1 MKKLLKIFL
10 LSLASLALMAA
21 IAIAVVL
28 WFVLTPE
35 KLTPIVRSQAPRY
48 IRCQSEIGQIELTF
62 FSTFPKFA
70 LKADRLTLVNPIGGA
85 PNDTLFNAGELIGII
100 DIRALI
106 KNNELIVRDFRLSN
120 GAINAFVDS
129 LGNSNFNVFP
139 TDNSPQP
146 DTAQAGM
153 TFKIIDI
160 GNVDLKNIDVS
171 YLDRSMNL
179 KAEARHLSAGISGSI
194 TGERIAGAVDA
205 QPFDVSLEYRQ
216 ADSSVL
222 KTEIR
227 SVSFAIDGSLKAG
240 AIEGLLQVKLADILL
255 QYGSI
260 NTGIANL
267 SMTVNGKADPETIS
281 GDIRLEPFNVTFGLG
296 DQTYL
301 QNALVRLNVAADV
314 NLSRQWIR
322 LKEASATVNGLQL
335 DIAGTLEND
344 TLHQSLTVEAQYK
357 FNSWPVKS
365 IMALVPPSFS
375 SYLNGIDADGKLSS
389 EGRIDGTYSAS
400 SFPAADLRILLE
412 KGELKYSAFPV
423 PLRDVN
429 ADVSISA
436 DGKTPRSCIRINR
449 LQARTPAGSSLKT
462 SGILNNLFTDMYA
475 SLDTDLNL
483 ALPEWMP
490 LIPDSMKIM
499 AKGTVSGNV
508 KSAFTLS
515 QITRMQLEKIKLSG
529 SIDLAD
535 LAVTYDSL
543 SLRTD
548 RSTCR
553 FALPNANPSSAA
565 TGFVFAN
572 IRANTLEASKINS
585 FNASLDN
592 ADITLEASDVRDTT
606 KIPDLR
612 CSFRMNELKAVAD
625 SIRVAAS
632 GPAGNITV
640 APRRDAPKYP
650 AISMTYNGSRLQAG
664 FGRNSAT
671 AGKIDI
677 RAGVEND
684 PAKKD
689 MLSQWTPKGFID
701 MEQGKISLASLT
713 YPIEIPSVRMKFDPE
728 TFAIETLKALVNRSD
743 FSLSGELNN
752 VSAYFRGDSL
762 LKGEFDFVSDMTDIL
777 QIMSLTNGMNHEE
790 EEKEMMSAN
799 SQVYLVPKGIDFTLH
814 TDIKAAAYGRDIT
827 ASDIQGDVQVH
838 DGTLI
843 LDGIT
848 FATPAAEMQVTGM
861 YRTPRKNHLFVGLNL
876 HMFDVEIG
884 ELLQTI
890 PVLDSIMPMLRSF
903 GGKGEF
909 HVSAETYVDSTYRV
923 KMSTIRASSSIR
935 GTDLVLMDGQTFS
948 EVAKKLR
955 FSKKT
960 VNRVDSLSAEC
971 TIFRNEVDIYPF
983 LIVMDK
989 YKAVVGGRHNLDMS
1003 FDYNISVVQSP
1014 LPIRLAVN
1022 VKGTPEKM
1030 KFRLGKSKYPDF
1042 YRPASRKVVE
1052 TQELELRKM
1061 IRNALMGT
1069 IIKDQ

>member
-1 MKKLLKIFL
+1 
-10 LSLASLALMAA
+10 MAV

-28 WFVLTPE
+28 WYVLTPE
-35 KLTPIVRSQAPRY
+35 KLTPIVRSQAPGY

-70 LKADRLTLVNPIGGA
+70 LKADRLTLVNPLDGA
-85 PNDTLFNAGELIGII
+85 PNDTLFNAKELIGII
-100 DIRALI
+100 DIRSLI

-120 GAINAFVDS
+120 GSINAFVDS
-129 LGNSNFNVFP
+129 LGNSNFNIFP
-139 TDNSPQP
+139 TDSSQP

-153 TFKIIDI
+153 IFKIIDI
-160 GNVDLKNIDVS
+160 GNVDLKNINVS
-171 YLDRSMNL
+171 YLDQSMNL
-179 KAEARHLSAGISGSI
+179 KAEAHHLSAGISGSI
-194 TGERIAGAVDA
+194 TDERIAGAIDA
-205 QPFDVSLEYRQ
+205 KPFDVALEYRQ

-227 SVSFAIDGSLKAG
+227 NLSFIIDGSLKAG
-240 AIEGLLQVKLADILL
+240 AIEGQLHINLADILL

-260 NTGIANL
+260 NTGIENL
-267 SMTVNGKADPETIS
+267 SMTVNGKADPEKIS
-281 GDIRLEPFNVTFGLG
+281 GDIRLEPFSVTFGFG
-296 DQTYL
+296 GETYL
-301 QNALVRLNVAADV
+301 QNAVVRLNAAADV
-314 NLSRQWIR
+314 NLSRRLIR
-322 LKEASATVNGLQL
+322 LKETSATVNGLQL
-335 DIAGTLEND
+335 DLAGTFEND
-344 TLHQSLTVEAQYK
+344 TLHQSLIVEAQYK
-357 FNSWPVKS
+357 FDSWPVKS
-365 IMALVPPSFS
+365 ITALIPPSFS

-389 EGRIDGTYSAS
+389 EGRIDGIYSAS
-400 SFPAADLRILLE
+400 SFPEADLRILLE
-412 KGELKYSAFPV
+412 KGTLKYSAFPV
-423 PLRDVN
+423 PLRDIS
-429 ADVSISA
+429 ADVNIRA

-449 LQARTPAGSSLKT
+449 FHARTPAGSSLTT
-462 SGILNNLFTDMYA
+462 SGILNDLFTDIHA

-483 ALPEWMP
+483 ALPEFAP
-490 LIPDSMKIM
+490 LIPDSMKIT

-508 KSAFTLS
+508 KSEFTLS
-515 QITRMQLEKIKLSG
+515 QITRMQPEKMKLSG
-529 SIDLAD
+529 SLTLAD

-543 SLRTD
+543 SLQTD
-548 RSTCR
+548 RSTCH
-553 FALPNANPSSAA
+553 FALPNNNLSSTA

-572 IRANTLEASKINS
+572 IRATTLEASKINT
-585 FNASLDN
+585 FDASLAN
-592 ADITLEASDVRDTT
+592 AEITLEASDVRDTV
-606 KIPDLR
+606 KIPDIR
-612 CSFRMNELKAVAD
+612 CSFRMNELLAGAD
-625 SIRVAAS
+625 SIHIAAS

-650 AISMTYNGSRLQAG
+650 AVEIAYSGDRLQAD

-671 AGKIDI
+671 AGKINI
-677 RAGVEND
+677 KAGVVND

-689 MLSQWTPKGFID
+689 MLLQWTPKGFID
-701 MEQGKISLASLT
+701 MEQGNISLASLT

-728 TFAIETLKALVNRSD
+728 TFAIETLKARINQSD
-743 FSLSGELNN
+743 FSLSGGLNN

-777 QIMSLTNGMNHEE
+777 QIMSLTNGMNHKE
-790 EEKEMMSAN
+790 EEKEMIAAN
-799 SQVYLVPKGIDFTLH
+799 SRVYLVPKGIDFTLH
-814 TDIKAAAYGRDIT
+814 TNVTAAAYGKDIT
-827 ASDIQGDVQVH
+827 ASGIKGDVRVH

-843 LDGIT
+843 LDGLA

-884 ELLQTI
+884 ELLQTV

-971 TIFRNEVDIYPF
+971 TIFRNEVDVYPF

-1014 LPIRLAVN
+1014 LPLRLAVN

-1030 KFRLGKSKYPDF
+1030 KFRPGKSKYPDF